1 MNRSKW
7 IFHKVTKSQEASIL
21 GGKFRIEFFLPIMRL
36 LELICR
42 RTTEDDD
49 AVKVEIVDTITQ
61 WCIVYGFSAKFRRL
75 FSSQAS

>member
-7 IFHKVTKSQEASIL
+7 IVHKVTKSQEASIL
-21 GGKFRIEFFLPIMRL
+21 GEKFRIEFCLPIMRL

-61 WCIVYGFSAKFRRL
+61 WCIVYVEWCIVFC
-75 FSSQAS
+75 

>member
-7 IFHKVTKSQEASIL
+7 IVTKSIL
-21 GGKFRIEFFLPIMRL
+21 GKKFRIEFCLPIIRL

-42 RTTEDDD
+42 RATEDDD

-61 WCIVYGFSAKFRRL
+61 WCIVYVEMGVFC
-75 FSSQAS
+75 

>member
-7 IFHKVTKSQEASIL
+7 IVHKVTKSQEASIL
-21 GGKFRIEFFLPIMRL
+21 GKKFRIEFCLPIMRL

-49 AVKVEIVDTITQ
+49 HAVKVEIVDTAGE
-61 WCIVYGFSAKFRRL
+61 WW
-75 FSSQAS
+75 